1 MTMIDNRLRMLLESN
16 EQALSE
22 GKLTTQMLKDVVYES
37 MSFKEPIAS
46 DIRMVLGGLS
56 VEKTSSEEIEV
67 RLQQAQR
74 ILNLNAD
81 YD

>member
-46 DIRMVLGGLS
+46 DIRMVLVGLS

>member
-1 MTMIDNRLRMLLESN
+1 
-16 EQALSE
+16 
-22 GKLTTQMLKDVVYES
+22 

-46 DIRMVLGGLS
+46 DIRMVLVGLS